1 MMLAA
6 PTNIKANG
14 KTRTKNMKGEG
25 KDNSENK
32 EEEKKTEFKTE
43 RYMIRVG
50 D

>member
-14 KTRTKNMKGEG
+14 KTQTKNMKGKG

-32 EEEKKTEFKTE
+32 EEKKREFKTE
-43 RYMIRVG
+43 RYMIRLG